1 MQSNEYYQKL
11 VELTGDNQALWQ
23 ASIIHTDGS
32 SPARAGMKMLIPLS
46 GAFYGNLG
54 GGEMEHK
61 IIDYVRK
68 KQPAQPLHITFDLS
82 SGEPAEKSPTSMICG
97 GSATVF
103 IEALHVPNQI
113 FIIGAGHCG
122 KALGHLAK
130 LCGFWVHLIDNRQN
144 ILDESPQESF
154 HNKQFS
160 DFTDVSQAVAFG
172 PNAWIVIMTHG
183 HVHDQQV
190 LQQCLRQ
197 DFRYLGMIGSRQKV
211 AETCEML
218 RKQGFSDKEIQ
229 NVHAPIGIKI
239 GSQQPYEIAI
249 SIMAEIIGELRLSKS
264 CT

>member
-46 GAFYGNLG
+46 GTFYGNLG

-61 IIDYVRK
+61 IINYVRK

-82 SGEPAEKSPTSMICG
+82 SGEPAEKNSTSMICG

-103 IEALHVPNQI
+103 IEALYVPNQI

-130 LCGFWVHLIDNRQN
+130 LSGFWVYLIDNRQG
-144 ILDESPQESF
+144 ILDGSPQESW
-154 HNKQFS
+154 HHRQYN
-160 DFTDVSQAVAFG
+160 DFVDISKAVTFG

-197 DFRYLGMIGSRQKV
+197 EYRYLGMIGSKHKV
-211 AETCEML
+211 AETFEIL
-218 RKQGFSDKEIQ
+218 RTQGFSDQEIEK
-229 NVHAPIGIKI
+229 VHAPIGIKI
-239 GSQQPYEIAI
+239 GSQLPYEIAI
-249 SIMAEIIGELRLSKS
+249 SIMAEIIRELRLSKTS
-264 CT
+264 Q